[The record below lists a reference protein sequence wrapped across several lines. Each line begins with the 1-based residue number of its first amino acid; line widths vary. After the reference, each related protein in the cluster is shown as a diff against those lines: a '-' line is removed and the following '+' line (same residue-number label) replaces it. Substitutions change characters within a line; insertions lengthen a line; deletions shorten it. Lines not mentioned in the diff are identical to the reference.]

1 MKPKSRKLISGAI
14 LLLLLVGCGQP
25 TAQQITP
32 EPTPTLSPA
41 VTPPATA
48 TAMPA
53 RDPLNNTRWVL
64 SSLHGEPPLEGTRI
78 TLEFVGGFISG
89 FAGCNKY
96 DSRQQIGDGEIQG
109 KYKATEDGSLD
120 TPGVT
125 HTLLASLTPE
135 VNDQERA
142 YLKALLT
149 ATSFRL
155 VGNRLELQDPTGET
169 TLVFTR

>member
-1 MKPKSRKLISGAI
+1 MKPKFRGLVSGVTLWLI
-14 LLLLLVGCGQP
+14 LVGCRQA
-25 TAQQITP
+25 TVQEVTP
-32 EPTPTLSPA
+32 WPTPTPEATL
-41 VTPPATA
+41 PATA
-48 TAMPA
+48 TPMPA

-64 SSLHGEPPLEGTRI
+64 LTLHGEPPLEGTRI

-89 FAGCNKY
+89 FAGCNEY
-96 DSRQQIGDGEIQG
+96 DSRQQIGDGEIRG

-142 YLKALLT
+142 YLKTLAD

-155 VGNRLELQDPTGET
+155 VGNRLELQDATGQT